1 MKKILILLL
10 LFTPNFLLANELE
23 KILNDA
29 NKYTVKIYNS
39 TDTPFIEDNYQPAA
53 GSGFLIDKVNGLIV
67 TNAHVASYSPSLN
80 RVNFKYSDPIKSK
93 QVYIDPEIDLAF
105 LKIDP
110 KDIPKNAIEA
120 KLQCKNDYKQG
131 SGVVAFGHPAG
142 KDFTITR
149 GIISAIR
156 YETDFFEAIQTD
168 AAINRGNSGG
178 PLINISTGEIIG
190 ISSFGVEENQGLN
203 FALPS
208 YSVCKVIEL
217 FKNKKDPS
225 PLDLKVIFSN
235 NKEQGKFLRISEI
248 IKTEDN
254 PLRVGGEIT
263 EIDGK
268 KVENPTQLSNET
280 RGKTNI
286 TLKLIR
292 ENKTI
297 ELKLSP
303 KPKGSVTER
312 VGLIFSNVII
322 GDKGTSTS
330 LDINQRMNNP
340 QGNLVVQN
348 LRSGPASGKLRKF
361 DVIQYIDGKEFKTIQ
376 SLHDYLKDKKEIEIF
391 FRRPSLNEERKIN
404 FTDYFDKIEVKDIKI
419 LKLIFILLGQIEFGL
434 EILGQFF

>member
-1 MKKILILLL
+1 MIKFIIPLI
-10 LFTPNFLLANELE
+10 FLLITSAKANELE

-29 NKYTVKIYNS
+29 NKYTVKIYSS

-53 GSGFLIDKVNGLIV
+53 GSGFLIDKANGLII

-248 IKTEDN
+248 LKSEN
-254 PLRVGGEIT
+254 NLLKVGDEII

-376 SLHDYLKDKKEIEIF
+376 SLHDYLRDKKEIEIF
-391 FRRPSLNEERKIN
+391 FRRPNLNEERKIN
-404 FTDYFDKIEVKDIKI
+404 FTYYFDKIEVKDIKI
-419 LKLIFILLGQIEFGL
+419 LKFE
-434 EILGQFF
+434 

>member
-10 LFTPNFLLANELE
+10 LFNSNLLLANELE

-29 NKYTVKIYNS
+29 NKYTVKISNS
-39 TDTPFIEDNYQPAA
+39 TDTPFIEDNYSPSS
-53 GSGFLIDKVNGLIV
+53 GSGFLIDKANGLIV

-110 KDIPKNAIEA
+110 KDIPKTAIEA

-190 ISSFGVEENQGLN
+190 ISSFGVEDNQGLN

-208 YSVCKVIEL
+208 YSVCKIIEL

-235 NKEQGKFLRISEI
+235 NKEQGKFLKISEI
-248 IKTEDN
+248 IKSENN
-254 PLRVGGEIT
+254 PLRVGDEII

-312 VGLIFSNVII
+312 LGLIFSNVII

-419 LKLIFILLGQIEFGL
+419 LKFE
-434 EILGQFF
+434 

>member
-10 LFTPNFLLANELE
+10 ILNPNFLLANELE
-23 KILNDA
+23 KILKDA

-39 TDTPFIEDNYQPAA
+39 TDTPFIEDSYSPSA
-53 GSGFLIDKVNGLIV
+53 GSGFLIDKTNGLIV

-110 KDIPKNAIEA
+110 KDIPKTAIEA

-149 GIISAIR
+149 GIISAVR

-208 YSVCKVIEL
+208 YSVCKIIEL

-235 NKEQGKFLRISEI
+235 NKEQGKFLRISELLKSENNLLKVGDEI
-248 IKTEDN
+248 I
-254 PLRVGGEIT
+254 

-322 GDKGTSTS
+322 GEKGSSTN

-376 SLHDYLKDKKEIEIF
+376 SLHNYLKDKKEIEIF

-419 LKLIFILLGQIEFGL
+419 LKFE
-434 EILGQFF
+434 

>member
-10 LFTPNFLLANELE
+10 LFNPNLLLANELE

-39 TDTPFIEDNYQPAA
+39 TDTPFIEDNYQPAS
-53 GSGFLIDKVNGLIV
+53 GSGFLIDKANGLII

-235 NKEQGKFLRISEI
+235 NIEQGKFLRISEI
-248 IKTEDN
+248 LKSENN
-254 PLRVGGEIT
+254 PLKVGDEII

-419 LKLIFILLGQIEFGL
+419 LKFE
-434 EILGQFF
+434 

>member
-1 MKKILILLL
+1 MYYVDHLIKANTLLKQMYEQ
-10 LFTPNFLLANELE
+10 TEEKNFLQ
-23 KILNDA
+23 A

-149 GIISAIR
+149 GIISAVR

-225 PLDLKVIFSN
+225 TLDLKVIFSN

-248 IKTEDN
+248 LKSENN
-254 PLRVGGEIT
+254 PLKVGDEII

-312 VGLIFSNVII
+312 VGLIFSNIII
-322 GDKGTSTS
+322 GNKGSSTS

-340 QGNLVVQN
+340 QGNLVVQKKN
-348 LRSGPASGKLRKF
+348 
-361 DVIQYIDGKEFKTIQ
+361 KE
-376 SLHDYLKDKKEIEIF
+376 
-391 FRRPSLNEERKIN
+391 EERKEEEEKKQIGRELIKQ
-404 FTDYFDKIEVKDIKI
+404 DVKKVFQANP
-419 LKLIFILLGQIEFGL
+419 KV
-434 EILGQFF
+434 

>member
-1 MKKILILLL
+1 MKRILILLL
-10 LFTPNFLLANELE
+10 LFNPNLLLANELE

-29 NKYTVKIYNS
+29 NKYTVKINNS
-39 TDTPFIEDNYQPAA
+39 TDTPFIEDTYSPSS
-53 GSGFLIDKVNGLIV
+53 GSGFLIDKTLGLIV
-67 TNAHVASYSPSLN
+67 TNAHVSSYSPSLN
-80 RVNFKYSDPIKSK
+80 RINFKYSDPIKSK
-93 QVYIDPEIDLAF
+93 QVYIDPEIDLAI

-110 KDIPKNAIEA
+110 KDIPKTAIEA
-120 KLQCKNDYKQG
+120 KLQCKNDYKEG

-190 ISSFGVEENQGLN
+190 ISSFGSEENQGLN

-235 NKEQGKFLRISEI
+235 NKEQGKFLKISEI
-248 IKTEDN
+248 LKSEN
-254 PLRVGGEIT
+254 NLLKVGDEII
-263 EIDGK
+263 EVDGK

-312 VGLIFSNVII
+312 VGLIFSNIII
-322 GDKGTSTS
+322 GNKGSSTS

-340 QGNLVVQN
+340 QDNLVVQN
-348 LRSGPASGKLRKF
+348 LRSGPGSGKLRKF

-391 FRRPSLNEERKIN
+391 FRRPSLTEERKIN
-404 FTDYFDKIEVKDIKI
+404 NTDYFDKIEVKDTKL
-419 LKLIFILLGQIEFGL
+419 LKFE
-434 EILGQFF
+434 

>member
-10 LFTPNFLLANELE
+10 LFNPNLLLANELE

-53 GSGFLIDKVNGLIV
+53 GSGFLIDKANGLIV

-248 IKTEDN
+248 LKSENN
-254 PLRVGGEIT
+254 PLRVGDEII

-391 FRRPSLNEERKIN
+391 FRRPTLNEERKIN

-419 LKLIFILLGQIEFGL
+419 LKFE
-434 EILGQFF
+434 

>member
-1 MKKILILLL
+1 MYKSLFVLILSGMLL
-10 LFTPNFLLANELE
+10 LASGTRANELE

-29 NKYTVKIYNS
+29 NKYTVKISNS
-39 TDTPFIEDNYQPAA
+39 TDTPFIEDNYSPSS
-53 GSGFLIDKVNGLIV
+53 GSGFLIDKANGLIA

-110 KDIPKNAIEA
+110 KDIPKTAIEA

-225 PLDLKVIFSN
+225 PLDLKVLFSN
-235 NKEQGKFLRISEI
+235 NKEQGKFLKISEI
-248 IKTEDN
+248 IKSENN
-254 PLRVGGEIT
+254 PLRVGDEII
-263 EIDGK
+263 EIDSK
-268 KVENPTQLSNET
+268 KVENPTQLSIET

-286 TLKLIR
+286 SLKLIR

-312 VGLIFSNVII
+312 VGLIFSNIII
-322 GDKGTSTS
+322 GNKGSSTS

-419 LKLIFILLGQIEFGL
+419 LKFE
-434 EILGQFF
+434 

>member
-10 LFTPNFLLANELE
+10 LFNSNLLLANELE

-29 NKYTVKIYNS
+29 NKYTVKISNS
-39 TDTPFIEDNYQPAA
+39 TDTPFIEDNYSPSS
-53 GSGFLIDKVNGLIV
+53 GSGFLIDKANGLIV

-110 KDIPKNAIEA
+110 KDIPKTAIEA

-190 ISSFGVEENQGLN
+190 ISSFGVEDNQGLN

-208 YSVCKVIEL
+208 YSVCKIIEL

-235 NKEQGKFLRISEI
+235 NKEQGKFLKISEI
-248 IKTEDN
+248 IKTENN
-254 PLRVGGEIT
+254 PLRVGDEII

-286 TLKLIR
+286 TLKLTR

-419 LKLIFILLGQIEFGL
+419 LKFE
-434 EILGQFF
+434 

>member
-10 LFTPNFLLANELE
+10 LFNPNLLLANELE

-39 TDTPFIEDNYQPAA
+39 TDTPFIEDSYSPAA
-53 GSGFLIDKVNGLIV
+53 GSGFLIDKANGLIV

-80 RVNFKYSDPIKSK
+80 RVNYKYSDPIKSK

-110 KDIPKNAIEA
+110 KDIPKTAIEA

-190 ISSFGVEENQGLN
+190 ISSFGVEDNQGLN

-208 YSVCKVIEL
+208 YSVCKIIEL

-235 NKEQGKFLRISEI
+235 NKEQGKFLKISEI
-248 IKTEDN
+248 IKTENN
-254 PLRVGGEIT
+254 PLRVGDEII

-391 FRRPSLNEERKIN
+391 FRRPNLNEERKIN

-419 LKLIFILLGQIEFGL
+419 LKFE
-434 EILGQFF
+434 

>member
-1 MKKILILLL
+1 MTVIRFIIP
-10 LFTPNFLLANELE
+10 FIFLLITSAKANELE

-29 NKYTVKIYNS
+29 NKYTVKISNS
-39 TDTPFIEDNYQPAA
+39 TDTPFIEDNYSPSS
-53 GSGFLIDKVNGLIV
+53 GSGFLIDKANGLIV

-110 KDIPKNAIEA
+110 KDIPKTAIEA

-190 ISSFGVEENQGLN
+190 ISSFGVEDNQGLN

-208 YSVCKVIEL
+208 YSVCKIIEL

-235 NKEQGKFLRISEI
+235 NKEQGKFLKISEI
-248 IKTEDN
+248 IKTENN
-254 PLRVGGEIT
+254 PLRVGDEII

-280 RGKTNI
+280 RGKANI

-391 FRRPSLNEERKIN
+391 FRRPNLNEERKIN

-419 LKLIFILLGQIEFGL
+419 LKFE
-434 EILGQFF
+434 

>member
-10 LFTPNFLLANELE
+10 LFNPNLLLANELE

-39 TDTPFIEDNYQPAA
+39 TDTPFIEDNYQPAS
-53 GSGFLIDKVNGLIV
+53 GSGFLIDKANGLII

-235 NKEQGKFLRISEI
+235 NIEQGKFLRISEI
-248 IKTEDN
+248 LKSENN
-254 PLRVGGEIT
+254 PLKVGDEII

-312 VGLIFSNVII
+312 IGLIFSNVII

-361 DVIQYIDGKEFKTIQ
+361 DVIQFIDGKEFKTIQ

-419 LKLIFILLGQIEFGL
+419 LKFE
-434 EILGQFF
+434 